1 MYSLN
6 TSPHSQRTSFQT
18 FSLIS
23 ENTLNLEAASP
34 HLRAFAEVTSGS
46 CKGSH
51 GERFH
56 SSSPSTPTG
65 PQFFFI
71 QDMNRF
77 ASPFL
82 RIIFDGADL
91 QEESL
96 YHVFRVFILY
106 ILNNNSLIPTLSYMD
121 ASLTSQPQLPFLAPL
136 TVPPLLSFL
145 IFTPPLLLAMLYMAS
160 ILITH
165 AFAPP
170 IFHQYRVMSYVTG
183 LLSILVSS
191 FRSSSFFWA
200 L

>member
-1 MYSLN
+1 MA
-6 TSPHSQRTSFQT
+6 R
-18 FSLIS
+18 
-23 ENTLNLEAASP
+23 
-34 HLRAFAEVTSGS
+34 G
-46 CKGSH
+46 
-51 GERFH
+51 
-56 SSSPSTPTG
+56 STPLP
-65 PQFFFI
+65 PQPQPALNFFLI

-96 YHVFRVFILY
+96 YHVFRVFLLS
-106 ILNNNSLIPTLSYMD
+106 ILNSNSLIPTLSHMV
-121 ASLTSQPQLPFLAPL
+121 ASLTSQPQLPFLAPR

-145 IFTPPLLLAMLYMAS
+145 IFTPPLLLTMLYMAS
-160 ILITH
+160 ISIKH

-170 IFHQYRVMSYVTG
+170 IFHQYRAMSYVTG

-191 FRSSSFFWA
+191 FRSSSFFWV